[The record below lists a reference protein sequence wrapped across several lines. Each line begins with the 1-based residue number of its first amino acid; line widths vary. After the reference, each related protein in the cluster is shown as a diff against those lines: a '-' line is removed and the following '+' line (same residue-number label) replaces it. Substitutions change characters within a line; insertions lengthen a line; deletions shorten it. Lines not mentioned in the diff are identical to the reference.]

1 LDGLVAA
8 TEQPKDQLCRAC
20 FDGIYPIELPLA
32 ERLGK
37 SILED
42 GAKQEASNAASR
54 RGVDG
59 LEAAVAGVG
68 GGDALSRP

>member
-1 LDGLVAA
+1 
-8 TEQPKDQLCRAC
+8 KDQLCRAC

-42 GAKQEASNAASR
+42 GARLQSSR
-54 RGVDG
+54 TGVDG
-59 LEAAVAGVG
+59 LEVAVAGVG
-68 GGDALSRP
+68 AGDALSRP